1 MEKVVEMTKLVY
13 CRRKGEW
20 REEQSMRDRQDRSP
34 IDGNIIQPARIL
46 LIVAITAVAAVV
58 GCISQ
63 PPAVEKVV
71 LEVNPVIDYYP
82 LGGFAEKSD
91 GVFAVLKG
99 SIPEVKESLKD
110 IVIKKAAQ
118 PSTFSVDEDLNLV
131 VMRGVFNT
139 GGYGININ
147 RVERL
152 SNAFTVYATYMDPGE
167 GMVVTQVFTQPTAI
181 IPVGKLA
188 SGDYKAVLKVTR
200 MIQSAE
206 GEKVIETEKE
216 VKSLE
221 FKVE

>member
-1 MEKVVEMTKLVY
+1 
-13 CRRKGEW
+13 
-20 REEQSMRDRQDRSP
+20 MRDRQNGSP
-34 IDGNIIQPARIL
+34 IDGNIIQPAKIL

-91 GVFAVLKG
+91 DVFAVLKG

-139 GGYGININ
+139 GGYGISIE

-152 SNAFTVYATYMDPGE
+152 ANAFTVYATYTDPGE
-167 GMVVTQVFTQPTAI
+167 GMVVTQAFTQPTAI
-181 IPVGKLA
+181 IAIGKLPKNSYEA
-188 SGDYKAVLKVTR
+188 RLKVTR
-200 MIQSAE
+200 I
-206 GEKVIETEKE
+206 
-216 VKSLE
+216 VKSE
-221 FKVE
+221 EGDKIIEEDKEHASITVTVK

>member
-1 MEKVVEMTKLVY
+1 
-13 CRRKGEW
+13 
-20 REEQSMRDRQDRSP
+20 MRDRQNGSP
-34 IDGNIIQPARIL
+34 IDGSIIQPARIL

-63 PPAVEKVV
+63 PPIEKVV

-91 GVFAVLKG
+91 RVFAVLKG

-139 GGYGININ
+139 GGYGISIE

-152 SNAFTVYATYMDPGE
+152 ANAFTVYATYTDPGE
-167 GMVVTQVFTQPTAI
+167 GMVVTQAFTQPTAI
-181 IPVGKLA
+181 IAIGKLPKNSYEA
-188 SGDYKAVLKVTR
+188 RLKVTR
-200 MIQSAE
+200 I
-206 GEKVIETEKE
+206 
-216 VKSLE
+216 VKSE
-221 FKVE
+221 EGDKIIEEDKEHASITFTVK